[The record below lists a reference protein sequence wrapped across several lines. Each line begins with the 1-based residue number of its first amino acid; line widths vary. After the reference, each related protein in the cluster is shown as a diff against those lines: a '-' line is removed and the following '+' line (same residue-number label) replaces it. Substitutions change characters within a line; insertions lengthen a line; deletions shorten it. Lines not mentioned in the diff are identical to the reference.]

1 MVKVGGD
8 LVKDESATDRVLRD
22 VKALAEVRRVV
33 LVHGGGDI
41 VTEVAQKLGK
51 EQVFVTSPEGF
62 RSRYTDRETAEI
74 YSMVM
79 SGLINKRLVVA
90 LQRLGAR
97 AVGLSGLDAGLLRA
111 ERKKKLIIVDERGR
125 RRAIEGGY
133 TGRIVAVDASVL
145 EGLLKLGLLPVV
157 APVALGDEYEVLN
170 VDGDRA
176 AAHIAGALKA
186 ELVLLT
192 DVEGV
197 IIDGRVVREVRG
209 AEAEALLR
217 RVGPGMIT
225 KVYAAS
231 EALSLGSPRAVIAS
245 GLVDSPVSSALAGGG
260 THFVPSGALPC

>member
-1 MVKVGGD
+1 MTLVVKVGGD
-8 LVKDESATDRVLRD
+8 LVKDEGAMQRVLQD
-22 VKALAEVRRVV
+22 VKEVASRRRVV

-41 VTEVAQKLGK
+41 VTDVALKLGK

-79 SGLINKRLVVA
+79 SGLINKRLVVG
-90 LQRLGAR
+90 LQRLGVR

-111 ERKKKLIIVDERGR
+111 ERKKKLIIIDERGR

-133 TGRIVAVDASVL
+133 TGRIVAVGAYVL
-145 EGLLKLGLLPVV
+145 EELLRLGLLPVV
-157 APVALGDEYEVLN
+157 APVALGDEYEILN

-176 AAHIAGALKA
+176 AAHIAGALRA

-197 IIDGRVVREVRG
+197 MVDGGLVREVR
-209 AEAEALLR
+209 ASEVEALLR
-217 RVGPGMIT
+217 KVGPGMIT

-245 GLVDSPVSSALAGGG
+245 GLVEGPVSSALAGGG
-260 THFVPSGALPC
+260 THFTP